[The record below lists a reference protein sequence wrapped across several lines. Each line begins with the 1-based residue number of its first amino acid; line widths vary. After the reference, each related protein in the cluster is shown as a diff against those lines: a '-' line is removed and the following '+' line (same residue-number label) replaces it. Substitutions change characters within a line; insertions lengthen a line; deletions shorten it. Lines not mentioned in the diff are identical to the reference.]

1 MEERCRGWI
10 NDEGDEASGEI
21 CLFLMGLDQNPMRRF
36 PEFPRQWRHRQ
47 TRAEWTN
54 GASILAGITGM
65 IGTSVSGLPRRGS
78 GSLMKFNSQRVA
90 FD

>member
-10 NDEGDEASGEI
+10 NDEGEQVSGEI
-21 CLFLMGLDQNPMRRF
+21 CLFLMGLDQSPMRRF
-36 PEFPRQWRHRQ
+36 PEFPRQWRHQ
-47 TRAEWTN
+47 TGRMDERRVNSRWN
-54 GASILAGITGM
+54 HRSDRDLRLGE
-65 IGTSVSGLPRRGS
+65 RRGS